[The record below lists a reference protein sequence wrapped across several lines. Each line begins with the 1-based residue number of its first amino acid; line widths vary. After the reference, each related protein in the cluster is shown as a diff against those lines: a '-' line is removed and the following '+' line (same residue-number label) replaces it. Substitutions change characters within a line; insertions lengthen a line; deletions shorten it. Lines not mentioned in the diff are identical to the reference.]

1 MNQPSILPPDQSVL
15 RGDCW
20 RITVLTDRLL
30 RLEYS
35 RQGQFPDSATQLA
48 VNRHFP
54 PVSFRVTEYEG
65 KLVLTTS
72 ALRLTYDR
80 RPFSPDGLMVEG
92 NGRNSVFSAVWHYG
106 DPPQDLLGTARTLD
120 GADGPIPLEH
130 GILSAEGWSVLS
142 DRGSAL
148 VDETGAVS
156 PRPDPEGEDL
166 YFFGYGRDYLG
177 CLRDFYRLTG
187 PTPLLPRFALGNW
200 WSRYYRYSQA
210 EYLQLMDRFAAENL
224 PFTVSVIDMDWH
236 VTDGDPKYDTG

>member
-80 RPFSPDGLMVEG
+80 RPFSPDGLMVEVH
-92 NGRNSVFSAVWHYG
+92 N
-106 DPPQDLLGTARTLD
+106 DPAHALSDGPQSLTFENFDRLMADLQGYVKLAGRTL
-120 GADGPIPLEH
+120 
-130 GILSAEGWSVLS
+130 
-142 DRGSAL
+142 
-148 VDETGAVS
+148 
-156 PRPDPEGEDL
+156 
-166 YFFGYGRDYLG
+166 
-177 CLRDFYRLTG
+177 
-187 PTPLLPRFALGNW
+187 
-200 WSRYYRYSQA
+200 
-210 EYLQLMDRFAAENL
+210 
-224 PFTVSVIDMDWH
+224 
-236 VTDGDPKYDTG
+236 